1 LIFLTNILMVALR
14 FGIAADM
21 MVSSSQ
27 VRASRSSGPGL
38 ISAPAV
44 LDCSMLANWGAS
56 SI

>member
-1 LIFLTNILMVALR
+1 MVALR